1 MKSHDCWCLAPYQT
15 PEEEE
20 QAEQEEEQVEAAA
33 AAISLGFSL
42 DDF

>member
-1 MKSHDCWCLAPYQT
+1 MLEKSCLAPYQT

-33 AAISLGFSL
+33 AGISLGFSL